1 VVQQWGLRNRGTLL
15 EKFQQVMVV
24 VIVVVVTTKT
34 SDISTL
40 QEGNELIN
48 K

>member
-1 VVQQWGLRNRGTLL
+1 
-15 EKFQQVMVV
+15 MVV
-24 VIVVVVTTKT
+24 VIMVVAMTKT

-40 QEGNELIN
+40 QEGDELIN

>member
-1 VVQQWGLRNRGTLL
+1 MI
-15 EKFQQVMVV
+15 VM
-24 VIVVVVTTKT
+24 IVVEVMTKT

-40 QEGNELIN
+40 QEGGELTN

>member
-1 VVQQWGLRNRGTLL
+1 VVQQWTLRNRGRLL
-15 EKFQQVMVV
+15 ETFQQVMIVM
-24 VIVVVVTTKT
+24 IVVEVMTKT

-40 QEGNELIN
+40 QEGGELTN